1 MTAGGASGDKGSI
14 AIGVL
19 ALQGG
24 YAEHLAALSRVGQV
38 RAVQVRTAIDLDSV
52 DAMILPGG
60 ESSAIGRL
68 LDVFGLMEPLRK
80 RIAAGMPVWG
90 TCAGMILLASGI
102 DNDERRH
109 LGLMDI
115 GVTRNAY
122 GGQLDSFVAS
132 AVVQELGA
140 DPFPLVFIR
149 APLIT
154 RMGKG
159 VRALA
164 RLEGRPVSCI
174 EKTMIAT
181 SFHPE
186 LTADGRFHEWFAA
199 FARSYFVPR

>member
-174 EKTMIAT
+174 EKKMIAT